1 MLGCVF
7 SFGVPGKEVGM
18 PPWGRGKRGMPPRAG
33 RGETSPHKR
42 VSRGCLLVPRA
53 SGGMLPHAGQ
63 KEMGMPPRM
72 GLGGGES
79 PKAAKVSL
87 LDASPNGK
95 FCRGRMGFQQEGA
108 SGRKIITG

>member
-1 MLGCVF
+1 MGCRARRW
-7 SFGVPGKEVGM
+7 GCLPGAGAN
-18 PPWGRGKRGMPPRAG
+18 GGMPPRAG
-33 RGETSPHKR
+33 RGGGTSPHKR
-42 VSRGCLLVPRA
+42 VSGEYLLVPRA

-72 GLGGGES
+72 GLGRGES